1 MSAPVL
7 DRSPALRRIRYA
19 PLPGLL
25 VLIRDSDDL
34 LTRLAPA
41 AEQARTEH
49 RRVLVALVEP
59 PRPFTIDAAIQAR
72 HERRRENE
80 RAARV
85 AEALEHCA
93 GVPEVDFAHLER
105 PWLRTAA
112 ATRRSVL
119 RRAQRLARRT
129 GHVLYP

>member
-34 LTRLAPA
+34 LMRLAPA
-41 AEQARTEH
+41 AVQARAEQ
-49 RRVLVALVEP
+49 RPVLVALVEP
-59 PRPFTIDAAIQAR
+59 RRPLTIDAAIQAR
-72 HERRRENE
+72 HERRREIE

-85 AEALEHCA
+85 AEAREHCA
-93 GVPEVDFAHLER
+93 GVPEVGVVHLEQ

-112 ATRRSVL
+112 AARRSVL
-119 RRAQRLARRT
+119 RRAQRLARHT